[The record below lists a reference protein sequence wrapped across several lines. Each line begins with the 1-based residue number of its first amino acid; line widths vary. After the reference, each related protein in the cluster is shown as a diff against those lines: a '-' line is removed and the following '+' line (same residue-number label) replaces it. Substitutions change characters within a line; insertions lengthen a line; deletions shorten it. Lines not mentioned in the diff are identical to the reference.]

1 MRPHH
6 PRSTTSDEHAE
17 AVSRRLATLSAE
29 LAAVRGDPPLAH
41 RHTQVRGLSAAA
53 PADAPPAPGPGAAGG
68 VPVVPVPGR
77 HSSRGPIGG
86 LTGTLSSRVHLTGA
100 HVAVISILIAV
111 AIGVAAWLSVRSDPE
126 PVPALAPVSE
136 PLVTTAPS
144 GELQAETP
152 DQAAGAASGAGGVSA
167 GDATTAEASADVT
180 VDVAGKVR
188 RPGIAV
194 LPPGSRVVDAV
205 EAAGGARRGVDL
217 ASLNLARPLVD
228 GEQILVGLPAP
239 TGVAGSLG
247 AAGGTGET
255 GPLVNLNTA
264 DLAALETLPGVGPV
278 TAGAIMSW
286 RTEHGA
292 FSAVEELLEVDGIG
306 DATLAEIA
314 PHVTI

>member
-1 MRPHH
+1 MRPLH

-29 LAAVRGDPPLAH
+29 LAAVRGDPPVVH
-41 RHTQVRGLSAAA
+41 RHTQVRGLYAA
-53 PADAPPAPGPGAAGG
+53 PDPDPGSDPVEAPLI
-68 VPVVPVPGR
+68 PVPGR
-77 HSSRGPIGG
+77 HASRNLVSG
-86 LTGTLSSRVHLTGA
+86 LASRFNLTGA
-100 HVAVISILIAV
+100 HVAAISIVIAV
-111 AIGVAAWLSVRSDPE
+111 AVGVAAWLAVRSDPE

-136 PLVTTAPS
+136 PLVSPS
-144 GELQAETP
+144 VPSSVESPGA
-152 DQAAGAASGAGGVSA
+152 AAGAGGAGGS
-167 GDATTAEASADVT
+167 GEVT

-188 RPGIAV
+188 KPGIAV
-194 LPPGSRVVDAV
+194 LPPGSRVVDAL

-228 GEQILVGLPAP
+228 GEQILVGVPVP
-239 TGVAGSLG
+239 TGVVGSLG
-247 AAGGTGET
+247 APGAGES

-278 TAGAIMSW
+278 TAGAIMTW
-286 RTEHGA
+286 RTEHGG
-292 FSAVEELLEVDGIG
+292 FTAVEELLEVDGIG